1 MHKLSLNSE
10 ISVFTDF
17 NQLEPIQQLL
27 LQKAKEAATN
37 AYAPYSNFKVG
48 AAVLLA
54 DEAGTIVL
62 GSNQENA
69 AYPVTICAERVA
81 IYSALTQYPNAVI
94 SRIAITIISS
104 NQNVVRPVSPCGSC
118 RQVIY
123 ETELRCKRDIELIMQ
138 GDSGEIYVL
147 PTVKNILPLMFDASF
162 L

>member
-17 NQLEPIQQLL
+17 NQLDQTQQLL

-48 AAVLLA
+48 SAVLLA
-54 DEAGTIVL
+54 DESGTIVL

-104 NQNVVRPVSPCGSC
+104 NQNITRPVSPCGSC

-123 ETELRCKRDIELIMQ
+123 ETELRGKRDIELIMQ